1 MQVLGDI
8 QVLQDTLEKVKKMS
22 VFLPFLAFET
32 QTLMLL
38 KVKSNI

>member
-22 VFLPFLAFET
+22 VFFAFFGLWNSDFDALES
-32 QTLMLL
+32 Q
-38 KVKSNI
+38 K